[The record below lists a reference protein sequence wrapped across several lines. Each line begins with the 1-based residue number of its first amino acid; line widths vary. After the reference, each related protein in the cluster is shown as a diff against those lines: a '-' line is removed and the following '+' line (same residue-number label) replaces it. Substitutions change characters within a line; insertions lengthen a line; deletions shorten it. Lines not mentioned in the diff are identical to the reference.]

1 METITVILK
10 TADNTWKQEL
20 FDLDIDTP
28 IDVIRDGAQEKSG
41 IPSTTP
47 CDLALDRTNQI
58 LKNGTLSSSGVKS
71 GDTLVLVPHPNFGYL
86 TK

>member
-1 METITVILK
+1 METLTVTVR
-10 TADNTWKQEL
+10 TADKTWKQEL
-20 FDLDIDTP
+20 VDLDIDTP
-28 IDVIRDGAQEKSG
+28 IDVIRDGAQEKAG

-71 GDTLVLVPHPNFGYL
+71 GDTLILVPHPNFGYL